1 MKLYEI
7 HEAVRALEDQIVIDP
22 ETGEYLCDM
31 EDIDKQ
37 LHGLELEW
45 QQVLEYLAKVVLNT
59 RAEAEAIKE
68 EEARL
73 KKRREA
79 MEAQDE
85 RLMQVLERECPES
98 ADLGVAVLRYRKTS
112 RVDVTDEAA
121 AVKWLKARKLTY
133 CINQP
138 EPTVYK
144 AEIKK
149 LIAAGK
155 QIPGCAIVEDRAVSL
170 R

>member
-73 KKRREA
+73 KKRRETL
-79 MEAQDE
+79 ERKDE
-85 RLMQVLERECPES
+85 RLMQVLQRECPEN
-98 ADLGVAVLRYRKTS
+98 ADLGVATLRYRKTS

-121 AVKWLKARKLTY
+121 AVKWLKARKLNDCY
-133 CINQP
+133 RQP

-144 AEIKK
+144 TEVKK

-155 QIPGCAIVEDRAVSL
+155 KIPGCAIVEDRAASL